1 MTAFDTEAQCLI
13 NNGNGKFYLCPR
25 YKREE
30 GEAYFA
36 CLHRHAAGTDFST
49 PQLPPFVTL
58 VESLEKLHF
67 YRAFIEDG
75 GKPSIASA
83 AAINN
88 RDIAMERN

>member
-13 NNGNGKFYLCPR
+13 DGGDGKLYLCPR
-25 YKREE
+25 YKRDE

-36 CLHRHAAGTDFST
+36 CVHEYAGGTNFST
-49 PQLPPFVTL
+49 PQLPPFLTL

-75 GKPSIASA
+75 GKPSVASA

-88 RDIAMERN
+88 SDIAMERN

>member
-13 NNGNGKFYLCPR
+13 DGGSGKLYLCPR

-36 CLHRHAAGTDFST
+36 YLHKYVADTDFST
-49 PQLPPFVTL
+49 PQLPPFLTL
-58 VESLEKLHF
+58 VASLEKLHF
-67 YRAFIEDG
+67 YRAFIEDR

-83 AAINN
+83 ATINN
-88 RDIAMERN
+88 SDIAMERS

>member
-13 NNGNGKFYLCPR
+13 DDGNGKFYLCPR

-36 CLHRHAAGTDFST
+36 CLREYASELTSY
-49 PQLPPFVTL
+49 PSPLPSFLTV
-58 VESLEKLHF
+58 VVSLEKLHF

-75 GKPSIASA
+75 GRPSIASA
-83 AAINN
+83 AAISKS
-88 RDIAMERN
+88 DMAMESN